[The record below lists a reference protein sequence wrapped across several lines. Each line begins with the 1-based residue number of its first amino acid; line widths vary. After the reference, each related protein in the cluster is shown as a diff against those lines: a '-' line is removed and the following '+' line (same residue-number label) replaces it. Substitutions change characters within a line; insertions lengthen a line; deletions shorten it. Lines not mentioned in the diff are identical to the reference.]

1 MAGIGFPVITLVAGA
16 GKLPVNVRQEGLG
29 MPSQDSGTQRGMRV
43 VVVGATGNVGT
54 SVVAALA
61 EDARVAS
68 ILGVARRRPQW
79 SAPKTEWAQADI
91 AHDELAGLFQGADAV
106 IHLAWLIQPTHSP
119 LTTWRTNVGGSR
131 RVFQAVAEAGVPV
144 LVYASSVG
152 AYSPGPE
159 DGRAVT
165 EDWPTDGWPTASYS
179 REKAYVERCLDAF
192 ERAYPQIRVVR
203 LRPGFIFKRDAASEQ
218 HRLFLG
224 PLLPRQLIRPGL
236 LPLVPELPGL
246 RFQLLHT
253 VDAAQA
259 YRLATLHEVR
269 GAFNI
274 AADPVVDASM
284 LAELFGART
293 VRVPVAPVR
302 AAVSLAWHLHGVP
315 ASPYLF
321 DAFLR
326 LPLMD
331 TGRARTELGWCPRYS
346 PRQALE
352 EFLAGLRAGA
362 GLATPPLVPAQARG
376 WAGWADGLRTGVGS
390 RS

>member
-1 MAGIGFPVITLVAGA
+1 
-16 GKLPVNVRQEGLG
+16 
-29 MPSQDSGTQRGMRV
+29 MPSQDSGTPQRGMRV
-43 VVVGATGNVGT
+43 VVLGATGNVGT
-54 SVVAALA
+54 SVVATLA
-61 EDARVAS
+61 EDAGVAS

-79 SAPKTEWAQADI
+79 SAPKTDWAQADV
-91 AHDELAGLFQGADAV
+91 AHDGLAGLFEGADAV

-119 LTTWRTNVGGSR
+119 LTTWRTNVIGSR
-131 RVFQAVAEAGVPV
+131 RVFQAVAEAGVPA

-165 EDWPTDGWPTASYS
+165 EDWPTDGWPAASYS
-179 REKAYVERCLDAF
+179 REKAYVERCLDTF

-224 PLLPRQLIRPGL
+224 PLVPRQLIRPGF
-236 LPLVPELPGL
+236 LPVVPELPGL

-253 VDAAQA
+253 ADAAQA
-259 YRLATLHEVR
+259 YRLATLREVR

-274 AADPVVDASM
+274 AADPVVDAAM

-293 VRVPVAPVR
+293 VRLPRTPVR
-302 AAVSLAWHLHGVP
+302 AAVWLAWHLHGIP

-321 DAFLR
+321 DAFLH

-331 TGRARTELGWCPRYS
+331 TGRARTELGWYPQYTS
-346 PRQALE
+346 RQALE
-352 EFLAGLRAGA
+352 EFLAGVQAGA
-362 GLATPPLVPAQARG
+362 GMATPPLAPAPARG
-376 WAGWADGLRTGVGS
+376 WADQLRTGVGS
-390 RS
+390 RP